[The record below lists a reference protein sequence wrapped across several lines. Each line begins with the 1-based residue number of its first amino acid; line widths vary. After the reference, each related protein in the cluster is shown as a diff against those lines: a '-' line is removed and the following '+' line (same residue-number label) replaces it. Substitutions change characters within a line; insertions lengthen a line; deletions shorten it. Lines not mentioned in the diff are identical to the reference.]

1 MSVALEA
8 RDITKVYGHV
18 SALSGANFEVM
29 AGEVTALIGDNGA
42 GKSTLVKIL
51 SGTETPTSGEILV
64 EGQPVTIDGPL
75 AARRYGIETVYQD
88 LALAPHLN
96 PVQNMYLG
104 REIMRPGLLG
114 HLGFMN
120 NAEMRGGSKKA
131 FDELG
136 ATVRNFS
143 GSIGAMSGGQ
153 KQAVA
158 VARAAAWAKRV
169 ILLDEPTAALGVVQT
184 RGVLDLIRRVRD
196 RGLGV
201 VFISHQMPAVLEVA
215 DEVQVMRLGRRV
227 ATFKAD
233 GTTMEE
239 LVGAMTGAVT
249 QDEAAQRAVLHESA
263 TETQS

>member
-18 SALSGANFEVM
+18 SALAGANFEIK

-42 GKSTLVKIL
+42 GKSTLVKVL

-64 EGQPVTIDGPL
+64 DGQPVTIDGPL

-120 NAEMRGGSKKA
+120 NAEMRVGSKKA

-184 RGVLDLIRRVRD
+184 KGVLDLIRRVRD

-201 VFISHQMPAVLEVA
+201 VFVSHSMPHVIQVA
-215 DEVQVMRLGRRV
+215 DEIQVLRLGHRV
-227 ATFKAD
+227 ATYRAKD
-233 GTTMEE
+233 TTMEE

-249 QDEAAQRAVLHESA
+249 QEN
-263 TETQS
+263 QS

>member
-18 SALSGANFEVM
+18 HALEGADFDVK

-42 GKSTLVKIL
+42 GKSTLIKIL
-51 SGTETPTSGEILV
+51 SGTETPTSGEILID
-64 EGQPVTIDGPL
+64 GKPVTISGPL
-75 AARRYGIETVYQD
+75 AARHYGIETVYQD

-104 REIMRPGLLG
+104 REVMRSGVMG
-114 HLGFMN
+114 RLGFMN
-120 NAEMRGGSKKA
+120 NAEMRAGSKKA

-143 GSIGAMSGGQ
+143 GSVGAMSGGQ
-153 KQAVA
+153 QQAVA
-158 VARAAAWAKRV
+158 VARAAAWAKRIV
-169 ILLDEPTAALGVVQT
+169 LLDEPTAALGVVQT
-184 RGVLDLIRRVRD
+184 KSVLDLIRRVRD

-201 VFISHQMPAVLEVA
+201 VFISHSMPQVIQVA
-215 DEVQVMRLGRRV
+215 DEIQVMRLGRRV
-227 ATFKAD
+227 ATYKAKE
-233 GTTMEE
+233 TTMEE

-249 QDEAAQRAVLHESA
+249 QEK
-263 TETQS
+263 QS

>member
-18 SALSGANFEVM
+18 SALAGADFEVKT
-29 AGEVTALIGDNGA
+29 GEVVALIGDNGA

-51 SGTETPTSGEILV
+51 SGTEMPTSGQILV
-64 EGQPVTIDGPL
+64 DGQKVTIDGPL

-104 REIMRPGLLG
+104 REVMRTGALG
-114 HLGFMN
+114 RLGFMN
-120 NAEMRGGSKKA
+120 NAEMRAGARKA

-158 VARAAAWAKRV
+158 VARAAAWAKRIV
-169 ILLDEPTAALGVVQT
+169 LLDEPTAALGVVQT
-184 RGVLDLIRRVRD
+184 NVLDLIRRVRD

-201 VFISHQMPAVLEVA
+201 VFISHSMPQVIQVA
-215 DEVQVMRLGRRV
+215 DEIQVMRLGRRV
-227 ATFKAD
+227 ATYKAKE
-233 GTTMEE
+233 TTMEE

-249 QDEAAQRAVLHESA
+249 QEK
-263 TETQS
+263 QS

>member
-1 MSVALEA
+1 
-8 RDITKVYGHV
+8 
-18 SALSGANFEVM
+18 
-29 AGEVTALIGDNGA
+29 
-42 GKSTLVKIL
+42 
-51 SGTETPTSGEILV
+51 
-64 EGQPVTIDGPL
+64 
-75 AARRYGIETVYQD
+75 
-88 LALAPHLN
+88 
-96 PVQNMYLG
+96 
-104 REIMRPGLLG
+104 
-114 HLGFMN
+114 MN
-120 NAEMRGGSKKA
+120 NTDMRAGSKKA

-201 VFISHQMPAVLEVA
+201 VFISHQMPAVLQVA
-215 DEVQVMRLGRRV
+215 DDVQVMRLGRRV
-227 ATFKAD
+227 ATFRAKD
-233 GTTMEE
+233 TTMEE

-249 QDEAAQRAVLHESA
+249 QDDG
-263 TETQS
+263 TQDNGMREIQS

>member
-1 MSVALEA
+1 
-8 RDITKVYGHV
+8 VYGHV
-18 SALSGANFEVM
+18 SALAGADFEVKT
-29 AGEVTALIGDNGA
+29 GEVVALIGDNGA

-51 SGTETPTSGEILV
+51 SGTETPTSGQILV
-64 EGQPVTIDGPL
+64 DGQPVTIDGPL

-104 REIMRPGLLG
+104 REVMRTGALG
-114 HLGFMN
+114 RLGFMN
-120 NAEMRGGSKKA
+120 NAEMRAGARKA

-158 VARAAAWAKRV
+158 VARAAAWAKRIV
-169 ILLDEPTAALGVVQT
+169 LLDEPTAALGVVQT
-184 RGVLDLIRRVRD
+184 NNVLDLIRRVRD

-201 VFISHQMPAVLEVA
+201 VFISHSMPQVIQVA
-215 DEVQVMRLGRRV
+215 DEIQVMRLGRRV
-227 ATFKAD
+227 ATYKAKE
-233 GTTMEE
+233 TTMEE

-249 QDEAAQRAVLHESA
+249 QEK
-263 TETQS
+263 QS